1 MIGCQK
7 DELQV
12 LASFISSGRFLPLQK
27 ILHEGRLVCG
37 KTLTP
42 SAEVQKGVTVFDEYR
57 PQFSGRI
64 RYCESAG
71 MSGIGIAGTVD
82 KQNCRS
88 GRRGCGLPEKSFK
101 PQTSTGDYNDLGI
114 S

>member
-1 MIGCQK
+1 
-7 DELQV
+7 V
-12 LASFISSGRFLPLQK
+12 LASFISSGRFLALQK

-71 MSGIGIAGTVD
+71 MSG
-82 KQNCRS
+82 NRY
-88 GRRGCGLPEKSFK
+88 RRNRGQTELQEWEKRLRASREI
-101 PQTSTGDYNDLGI
+101 L
-114 S
+114 